1 MRMSDDTSLKVNARF
16 ILVVVMW
23 VAGLWLMVQLADILV
38 LFVLAVLLATV
49 MQPPLLWLEQHR
61 VARSLGV
68 VVIYLA
74 LFALLALTA
83 YAVAPL
89 FVIQMNQLVAG
100 DWFMQ
105 LQQLIIQWQA
115 QTARVPG
122 LAPLLAVP
130 TQLGT
135 IVQAWLGQLG
145 WVALGL
151 GNTFFNGTLVLAMA
165 YFLAIDPNTPRR
177 LLFDLLPQP
186 YHRRV
191 YHWIGVMGQQ
201 AVRWAWSQ
209 ALLSLYIA
217 IFYGI
222 GLYLLGVPNAL
233 FLALLGGI
241 LEVVPYLGG
250 IATTLVAVLLSLPYS
265 VFAAAGAVVW
275 YVIVNTV
282 ENYVLIPRLYQR
294 TMHLHPLL
302 VLMAFLV
309 GGRLLGLTGVMLAV
323 PLAAALQA
331 AWEHRDRALP
341 SRTTGLSVYHDPVC
355 GMRLTPETAYASLTD
370 GDQTTYFCSAHCH
383 QLFLSWPVD
392 PVCGQRVMPA
402 LAEQFSYQ
410 GKTYY
415 FTDPECARR
424 FAQAPA
430 TWLTPTTAPAT
441 SGAVSFSE
449 PDTAPD

>member
-1 MRMSDDTSLKVNARF
+1 MSDDTSLKVNAR
-16 ILVVVMW
+16 LVLTVVAW

-38 LFVLAVLLATV
+38 LLVITILLAVV
-49 MQPPLLWLEQHR
+49 MQPPLLWLER
-61 VARSLGV
+61 RGAPRSLGV
-68 VVIYLA
+68 AIIY
-74 LFALLALTA
+74 FALLALLALAA
-83 YAVAPL
+83 YAAAPL
-89 FVIQMNQLVAG
+89 LMDQVNQLVAG
-100 DWFMQ
+100 TWFMQ
-105 LQQLIIQWQA
+105 FQQLLAQWQA
-115 QTARVPG
+115 QTTKFPG
-122 LAPLLAVP
+122 LAPLLALP
-130 TQLGT
+130 TQVGEM
-135 IVQAWLGQLG
+135 VQAWLGQVG
-145 WVALGL
+145 RFAVGL
-151 GNTFFNGTLVLAMA
+151 GNVLFDGLLVLAMA
-165 YFLAIDPNTPRR
+165 YFLAVDPNSPRR

-186 YHRRV
+186 VHKRV
-191 YHWIGVMGQQ
+191 YHWIGIMGQQ
-201 AVRWAWSQ
+201 VVRWSWSQ

-222 GLYLLGVPNAL
+222 GLYLLRVPNAL

-241 LEVVPYLGG
+241 LEVIPYLGG
-250 IATTLVAVLLSLPYS
+250 MTTMLVAVLLSLPYS
-265 VFAAAGAVVW
+265 AFAAVGAVVW
-275 YVIVNTV
+275 YVVVNTV

-302 VLMAFLV
+302 VLVVFLV
-309 GGRLLGLTGVMLAV
+309 GGRLLGLTGVVLAV

-331 AWEHRDRALP
+331 AWEHRDRVLP
-341 SRTTGLSVYHDPVC
+341 SRTTELLVYHDPVC

-441 SGAVSFSE
+441 SGAVSFSG
-449 PDTAPD
+449 PDKVPD